1 MWGKGGG
8 FTAEGRIKPENY
20 ITIQGWMVTELGLSG
35 KALQLY
41 ALLYG
46 FSQEKGGGY
55 SGRQDYLMEWLGCT
69 RRSILNYITELKGKG
84 LLLETTA
91 ATGQKVL
98 RAVRRSCAKNAR
110 DAQNLPTECA
120 KIDLDDAQ
128 NLPPADENSALPTL
142 YNNRDTS
149 IYTYSGRAQRTPTP
163 PTTEEVEAY
172 CRERG
177 NDIDASRFVDYYAVS
192 GWKRGGKS
200 IEDWRALI
208 RLWEQNGRAN
218 KNPPAGTAGAWGG
231 DWSKRGYDPAKSG
244 YDPWKN
250 GGNGSK
256 SGCDPSKSDCDPS
269 KTDYD
274 TSNSSFDESRAS
286 YDASKTSFDLE
297 EFWKAAVKRSY
308 GES

>member
-98 RAVRRSCAKNAR
+98 RAVRKSCAKIAR

-120 KIDLDDAQ
+120 KIARGEAQ
-128 NLPPADENSALPTL
+128 NLPAADENSALPTL
-142 YNNRDTS
+142 YNNRDIS
-149 IYTYSGRAQRTPTP
+149 IYKNSGRAQRTPP

-177 NDIDASRFVDYYAVS
+177 NDIDATRFVDYYAVS
-192 GWKRGGKS
+192 GWKLKGKP

-208 RLWEQNGRAN
+208 RLWEQNGRA
-218 KNPPAGTAGAWGG
+218 KQNPPAGTAGAWGG
-231 DWSKRGYDPAKSG
+231 DWSKGGYDPAKTG
-244 YDPWKN
+244 NDPA
-250 GGNGSK
+250 
-256 SGCDPSKSDCDPS
+256 

-274 TSNSSFDESRAS
+274 ASNS
-286 YDASKTSFDLE
+286 SFDLE

-308 GES
+308 GEA

>member
-98 RAVRRSCAKNAR
+98 RAVRRSCANNAR

-120 KIDLDDAQ
+120 KIDRDDAQ
-128 NLPPADENSALPTL
+128 NLPAADENSALPTL

-149 IYTYSGRAQRTPTP
+149 IYKNSGRAQRTPTP
-163 PTTEEVEAY
+163 PPTPPKVEEVEAY

-231 DWSKRGYDPAKSG
+231 NGSKTGCDPSKSG

-256 SGCDPSKSDCDPS
+256 SGYDPA

-274 TSNSSFDESRAS
+274 ASNSS
-286 YDASKTSFDLE
+286 YDASKTSFDVE